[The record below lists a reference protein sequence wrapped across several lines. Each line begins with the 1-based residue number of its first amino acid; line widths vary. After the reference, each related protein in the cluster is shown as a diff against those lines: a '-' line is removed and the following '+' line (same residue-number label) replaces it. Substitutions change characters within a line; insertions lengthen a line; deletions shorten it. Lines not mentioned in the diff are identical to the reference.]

1 MGEEEE
7 WGCGRVGKGRWEEE
21 GERNRETGGLTL
33 R

>member
-21 GERNRETGGLTL
+21 GERNRE
-33 R
+33 REEV